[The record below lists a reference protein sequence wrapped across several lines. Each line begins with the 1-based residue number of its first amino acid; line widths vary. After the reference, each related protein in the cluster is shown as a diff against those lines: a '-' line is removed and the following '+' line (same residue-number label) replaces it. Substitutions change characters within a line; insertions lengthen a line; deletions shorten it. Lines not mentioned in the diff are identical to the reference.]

1 LISDSENFEIQNEHG
16 ESSWFG
22 FSLVLKNKLAGKREN
37 LIKLLTHHKVDTRP
51 IVAGNFTLNP
61 VMKHLDFQPLTNLD
75 NSNNIH
81 WNGFFIGN
89 HHYDV
94 TLELKKVYDLLIEF
108 EKEHA
113 I

>member
-1 LISDSENFEIQNEHG
+1 M
-16 ESSWFG
+16 
-22 FSLVLKNKLAGKREN
+22 
-37 LIKLLTHHKVDTRP
+37 IKLLTHHKIVTRP

-61 VMKHLDFQPLTNLD
+61 VMKHLNFQPLTNLD
-75 NSNNIH
+75 NSDNIH
-81 WNGFFIGN
+81 SNGFFIGN

-108 EKEHA
+108 EKEYA